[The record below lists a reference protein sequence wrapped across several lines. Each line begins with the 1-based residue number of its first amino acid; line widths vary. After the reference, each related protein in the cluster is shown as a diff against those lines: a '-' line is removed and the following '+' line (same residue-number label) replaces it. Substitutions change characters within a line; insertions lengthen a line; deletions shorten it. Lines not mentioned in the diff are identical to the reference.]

1 MRRTTFDLDA
11 LRSFSE
17 GMDSGSFARAAQRL
31 NRSTSA
37 VSAQLR
43 KLEEQAGAP
52 ILRKEGRG
60 LVLTEAGE
68 VLLSYARR
76 MLALNDEAAMAVGG
90 ADLAGAVRLGFQE
103 DFSAHLL
110 SDVLGAFG
118 RSHPGVRIE
127 AKIGRNAELLAQ
139 VLAAEIDLALMWSHG
154 DRAQHMELL
163 GEYPLHWIGPADGSA
178 AAWLHSSEPVPLVA
192 VHAPCHMRSYATDT
206 LDRHGIPWR
215 IAVTSPSLGGV
226 WAAVAAGLGM
236 AVRPTFGMPAALRTC
251 DEDYPA
257 LPSVSLVLRRS
268 AAELGPVCERLR
280 EIIRQSVARKGR

>member
-1 MRRTTFDLDA
+1 MRRVTFDLDA

-37 VSAQLR
+37 VSAHLR
-43 KLEEQAGAP
+43 KLEEQAGTP

-60 LVLTEAGE
+60 LALTEAGE

-90 ADLAGAVRLGFQE
+90 KDLAGAVRLGFQE

-110 SDVLGAFG
+110 PGVLGAFG

-127 AKIGRNAELLAQ
+127 ARIGRNAELLAQ
-139 VLAAEIDLALMWSHG
+139 IQAAELDLALMWSHG
-154 DRAQHMELL
+154 DRATHMELL
-163 GEYPLHWIGPADGSA
+163 GEHPLHWIGPADDSA
-178 AAWLHSSEPVPLVA
+178 AAWLRSGEPVPLVA

-226 WAAVAAGLGM
+226 WAAVSAGLGL
-236 AVRPTFGMPAALRTC
+236 AVRPVFGMPAGLRTC
-251 DEDYPA
+251 DEGYPA
-257 LPSVSLVLRRS
+257 LPTVNLALRR
-268 AAELGPVCERLR
+268 AEAEPGPVCERLR
-280 EIIRQSVARKGR
+280 EIIRRSVAR